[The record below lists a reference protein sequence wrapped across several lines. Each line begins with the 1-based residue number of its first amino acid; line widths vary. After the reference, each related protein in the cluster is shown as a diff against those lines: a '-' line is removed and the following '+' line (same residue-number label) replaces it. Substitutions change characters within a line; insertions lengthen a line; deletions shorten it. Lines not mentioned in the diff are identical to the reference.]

1 MRSTL
6 VFWLQGNKLPNKAV
20 TNPLLSLSLVYLKAT
35 FLFKNKKWT
44 AGRHFVRQ
52 IIFLRDH
59 GLLRA
64 SPEQLFTK
72 KTYKI
77 TQSLIFE
84 VTISVDSVYN
94 YQTGVIS
101 TVSFSGTRKKP
112 GKWTSYNNQA
122 AVFLGVSP
130 TILG

>member
-1 MRSTL
+1 MKNELQEDTL
-6 VFWLQGNKLPNKAV
+6 YVKLYFYAIMV
-20 TNPLLSLSLVYLKAT
+20 SLEPHRNNY
-35 FLFKNKKWT
+35 F
-44 AGRHFVRQ
+44 
-52 IIFLRDH
+52 
-59 GLLRA
+59 
-64 SPEQLFTK
+64 K

-94 YQTGVIS
+94 YQTGVIT

-122 AVFLGVSP
+122 ALFLGVSP